1 MDRPPFF
8 PVGTRVL
15 GPRTEYRIRIL
26 YREPTYARQA
36 GRPERDYRWT
46 YDVVANDVEQAKA
59 MAEAE
64 FRELARLSSV
74 GWARDITEIIVV
86 D

>member
-1 MDRPPFF
+1 MDKPSFF
-8 PVGTRVL
+8 PMGTRVL

-26 YREPTYARQA
+26 YREPTYERDA
-36 GRPERDYRWT
+36 GPPERDYRWT
-46 YDVVANDVEQAKA
+46 YSILANDVAQAKA

-64 FRELARLSSV
+64 FRKIEKLSSV
-74 GWARDITEIIVV
+74 GWAREITEIVVV